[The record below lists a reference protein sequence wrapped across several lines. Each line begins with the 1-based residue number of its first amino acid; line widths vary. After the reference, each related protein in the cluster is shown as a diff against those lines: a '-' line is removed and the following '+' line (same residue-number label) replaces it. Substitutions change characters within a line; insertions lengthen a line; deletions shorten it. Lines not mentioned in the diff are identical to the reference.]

1 LVELMT
7 GIEKGAAKIS
17 LAAAAAIVYKEAT
30 GRVATDDGALE
41 QVAASIA
48 KHAQL
53 FAREGWGTAVEP
65 VRPGTLEEAT
75 FLYGGDI
82 MRSRNVTYA
91 DVCVR
96 ESDLPAVIEKLREID
111 TPKG

>member
-1 LVELMT
+1 LVELMS
-7 GIEKGAAKIS
+7 GIEEGAGKIS

-53 FAREGWGTAVEP
+53 FAREGWGAAIEP
-65 VRPGTLEEAT
+65 VRPDALEEAT
-75 FLYGGDI
+75 FLHGGDM

-96 ESDLPAVIEKLREID
+96 ERDLPAVIEKLREVY